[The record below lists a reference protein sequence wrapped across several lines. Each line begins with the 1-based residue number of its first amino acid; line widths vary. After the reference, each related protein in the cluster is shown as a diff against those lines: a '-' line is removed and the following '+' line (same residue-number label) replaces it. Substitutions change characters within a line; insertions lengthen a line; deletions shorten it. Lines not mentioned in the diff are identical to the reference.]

1 MFSGQR
7 GDYTESDKPD
17 SINVYGKSKSK
28 GEIIT
33 PPHLTIRTSI
43 IGTELKTKQGLIEW
57 FLKQKNET
65 KGYSEVKWN
74 GVTTLEC
81 AKFIDWAI
89 KQKINGLVHLFS
101 KKTSKYNLLNLI
113 KKTYRTKTQII
124 PDNKIKLDLS
134 LNTQRSDLDYIVPDH
149 KKMLDELKN
158 ISII

>member
-1 MFSGQR
+1 MLVIKRDGRRESVKFDKITARIEKLCYGLDS
-7 GDYTESDKPD
+7 DYIDPID
-17 SINVYGKSKSK
+17 VSKK
-28 GEIIT
+28 VID
-33 PPHLTIRTSI
+33 
-43 IGTELKTKQGLIEW
+43 GL
-57 FLKQKNET
+57 
-65 KGYSEVKWN
+65 YD

-158 ISII
+158 ISIIWIINVVLKVILSN